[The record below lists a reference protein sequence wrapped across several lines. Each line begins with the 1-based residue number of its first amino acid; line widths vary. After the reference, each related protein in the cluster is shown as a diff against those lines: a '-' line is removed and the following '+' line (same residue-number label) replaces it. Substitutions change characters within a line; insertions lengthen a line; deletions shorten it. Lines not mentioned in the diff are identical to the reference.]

1 MKIHIKPKFII
12 DEKGNRT
19 SVILPINDFNKLLE
33 ELDENH
39 TALLYDKA
47 KEEKLTFRPLGDV
60 LKQVQAKRNKRRVSG
75 SDQ

>member
-1 MKIHIKPKFII
+1 MKLQFIT

-19 SVILPINDFNKLLE
+19 GVILPINDFNKLVA

-47 KEEKLTFRPLGDV
+47 KDEKLTFRPLNDV
-60 LKQVQAKRNKRRVSG
+60 LKEVEAKRNKRRVSD

>member
-1 MKIHIKPKFII
+1 MAMKPQFIT

-19 SVILPINDFNKLLE
+19 SVILPINEFNKLLE

-39 TALLYDKA
+39 TAVLYDKA
-47 KEEKLTFRPLGDV
+47 KDEKLTFRPLNDV
-60 LKQVQAKRNKRRVSG
+60 LKEVQAKRSKRRVSG

>member
-1 MKIHIKPKFII
+1 MKPQFIT

-19 SVILPINDFNKLLE
+19 GVILPINDFNKLLE

-39 TALLYDKA
+39 TAHLYDKA
-47 KEEKLTFRPLGDV
+47 KEEKLTFRPLNDV
-60 LKQVQAKRNKRRVSG
+60 LKEVEAKRTKRRVSG

>member
-1 MKIHIKPKFII
+1 MKPQFIT

-19 SVILPINDFNKLLE
+19 GVILPIDEFNKLLE

-39 TALLYDKA
+39 TALLYDRA
-47 KEEKLTFRPLGDV
+47 KSDKLTFRPFKDV
-60 LKQVQAKRNKRRVSG
+60 LNEIQIKRNKRRVPS